1 MSTSTTNS
9 SIRTASRSRLASLIA
24 ASAAAALLLAG
35 CATGAADDHDAQEAH
50 DDRTQAETTLV
61 EDAWVKAVDDGMTAA
76 FAILTNDGHHDAE
89 IIAATSP
96 ASPMLELHEVVVG
109 EDGASTMR
117 PVDGGLV
124 VPAEGELTLEPG
136 GLHIMFMGV
145 TEPLEPG
152 AEVDITLEF
161 SDGSTQTI
169 TAVVKEFTGAEE
181 EYAPGSM
188 DGMGDGDSSEG

>member
-1 MSTSTTNS
+1 MSISTA
-9 SIRTASRSRLASLIA
+9 TASRTRLASLV
-24 ASAAAALLLAG
+24 AAAAATALLLAG
-35 CATGAADDHDAQEAH
+35 CATGAAGDHEAEEPH

-76 FAILTNDGHHDAE
+76 FAVLTNDGHHDAQ
-89 IIAATSP
+89 IVAATSP

-109 EDGASTMR
+109 DDGASTMR

-124 VPAEGELTLEPG
+124 VPAEGSLTLEPG

-145 TEPLEPG
+145 TKPLVPG
-152 AEVDITLEF
+152 AEIEITLEF
-161 SDGSTQTI
+161 ADGSTQTI

-181 EYAPGSM
+181 EYAPGM
-188 DGMGDGDSSEG
+188 DDMDDMGDDSSDDSSEG